1 MVFAE
6 LLGYADECFPSNLGE
21 FLALISSGIL
31 STPFSL
37 SFPIWDSYNAYIGP
51 LRWCLI
57 VL

>member
-31 STPFSL
+31 SAPF
-37 SFPIWDSYNAYIGP
+37 SFPIWDSYNACIGP
-51 LRWCLI
+51 LR
-57 VL
+57 